1 MSSNVYGFRPH
12 HFLCT
17 LGFEGKGYSPEFVA
31 NYSQIAR
38 TLNAPGGDEQL
49 IQVTHHADAI
59 CAPCPN
65 RVDQGCTEIEKIRTL
80 DQAHSA
86 MLGIEPG
93 QVMTW
98 GEAKKLIKERVTLEG
113 FNKACAPCSWKALG
127 VCENALGLLKTT
139 DPERL

>member
-1 MSSNVYGFRPH
+1 MSSNVYEFRPH

-31 NYSQIAR
+31 NYARIAAS
-38 TLNAPGGDEQL
+38 LNAPGGNEQL
-49 IQVTHHADAI
+49 IVVTDHADSI

-65 RVDQGCTEIEKIRTL
+65 RVNEGCTEIEKIRAL
-80 DQAHSA
+80 DRAHSA
-86 MLGIEPG
+86 MLGIKPG

-98 GEAKKLIKERVTLEG
+98 GEAKKLIRERVTLDR
-113 FNKACAPCSWKALG
+113 FDDACAPCSWKALG
-127 VCENALGLLKTT
+127 VCENALGRLKAT